1 MKIIALPKTLPI
13 FDIYNIKISSMDNL
27 QLLFWFQAILSLVVL
42 ICFFSLCSN
51 VSKLKKKFYPSDN
64 FGAYFSMLVAM
75 HQIEEAKKLLME
87 EISKD
92 SLFERAFYYG
102 GDSSDIREKL
112 KKKYEAYLIMVN
124 ITLDFNKSDE
134 LISMISKSR

>member
-1 MKIIALPKTLPI
+1 
-13 FDIYNIKISSMDNL
+13 MDNL